1 MARTTVALVTDRAA
15 DTAGS
20 GESTAHQRSLPA
32 KRMGAGAVIRNAA
45 GDVLVVKPV
54 YKAGWELPGGAVE
67 AGESPRAA
75 CERELSEELGLYL
88 EVGPMLCVDYNSPTA
103 DYVESLMF
111 LFDVAPL
118 DDSTA
123 VSIRL
128 DPAELSEYRF
138 VALDDALG
146 LLDPRVAR
154 RLAAVMQP
162 GSIGAYLEDQRP
174 QV

>member
-1 MARTTVALVTDRAA
+1 
-15 DTAGS
+15 
-20 GESTAHQRSLPA
+20 
-32 KRMGAGAVIRNAA
+32 MGAGAVVRNSA
-45 GDVLVVKPV
+45 GEVLVVKPV

-67 AGESPRAA
+67 MGESPKAA
-75 CERELSEELGLYL
+75 CERELFEELRLHL

-123 VSIRL
+123 ASIRL
-128 DPAELSEYRF
+128 DPAELSECRF
-138 VALDDALG
+138 VALDEALE
-146 LLDPRVAR
+146 LLDPRVTR
-154 RLAAVMQP
+154 RLEAVMRT
-162 GSIGAYLEDQRP
+162 GSTGAYLEDQRP